1 MKGRLVDGKE
11 IINMLGCRLG
21 ITIDMLPGPSFL
33 GSGTVACDAMT
44 NSGDSSIFT
53 KHQRTDKPDVIAD
66 FLSKGNLFWY
76 SLPIGYMDQGPRVI
90 CEAMAA
96 GLPIL
101 ADNWG
106 GAVDRVTP
114 ECGWL
119 CNTKAEMLE
128 IVTNV
133 TLEELKK
140 KGEAA
145 RERAKTFKPEAW
157 IEEIIN
163 V

>member
-1 MKGRLVDGKE
+1 M
-11 IINMLGCRLG
+11 M
-21 ITIDMLPGPSFL
+21 PGPSFL
-33 GSGTVACDAMT
+33 PEKPGVTAY
-44 NSGDSSIFT
+44 
-53 KHQRTDKPDVIAD
+53 QRNNPPIPK
-66 FLSKGNLFWY
+66 FLEKGNLFWY
-76 SLPIGYMDQGPRVI
+76 SLPKGYPDMGPRVI
-90 CEAMAA
+90 IEAMAA

-119 CNTKAEMLE
+119 CNTKEEMIE
-128 IVTNV
+128 IVKNV

-145 RERAKTFKPEAW
+145 RLRAKTFTVSSW
-157 IEEIIN
+157 VDEILQ
-163 V
+163 